1 MQICPLAAAQQC
13 HANGRQNEANSCDQ
27 HHTQESA
34 PVTIVRGLGGPVYRS
49 IEKII
54 SCTCWGQTPD
64 HPAHS
69 KSLHQLCHP
78 TSCLYIHNTYVMHWY
93 LNPKYKCVPIF
104 FFWAAWWPYMVE
116 KLNIYWLKLNIWFCL
131 NFLRNHVLTLD
142 YMNWF
147 THWTINSNINVL
159 PTNVKIIILQHAV
172 ING

>member
-1 MQICPLAAAQQC
+1 MIKPSTGCLKLLLHTISCYTCYSSFNHSWFFFKFSKYTSLTNFMQICPLAAAQQC

-34 PVTIVRGLGGPVYRS
+34 PVTIVRGLGGPVYMS

-78 TSCLYIHNTYVMHWY
+78 TSCLYIHNTYVINWY
-93 LNPKYKCVPIF
+93 LNPKYKCVQIF

-116 KLNIYWLKLNIWFCL
+116 KLNIYRLKLNI
-131 NFLRNHVLTLD
+131 
-142 YMNWF
+142 
-147 THWTINSNINVL
+147 
-159 PTNVKIIILQHAV
+159 
-172 ING
+172 